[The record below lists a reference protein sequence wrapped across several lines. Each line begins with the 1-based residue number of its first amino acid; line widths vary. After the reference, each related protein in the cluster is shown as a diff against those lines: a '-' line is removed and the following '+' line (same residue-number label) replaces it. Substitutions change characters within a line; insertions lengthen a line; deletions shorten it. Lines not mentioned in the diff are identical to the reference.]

1 MKNNRR
7 EIADAIAGIT
17 QLGLSVV
24 ISFLLWIM
32 IASWVKTKLGLG
44 NQIMV
49 AGIICGLGSA
59 VLSFLKFCKKVSGK
73 ENKNEK

>member
-32 IASWVKTKLGLG
+32 IASWLKNTFELG
-44 NQIMV
+44 NFIMI
-49 AGIICGLGSA
+49 AGVFLGLGSA
-59 VLSFLKFCKKVSGK
+59 VLSFLKFCKKVSGR
-73 ENKNEK
+73 ENENEK

>member
-1 MKNNRR
+1 MKNNHR

-32 IASWVKTKLGLG
+32 IASWLKSTFNLG
-44 NQIMV
+44 NWIMI
-49 AGIICGLGSA
+49 AGIASGLGSA
-59 VLSFLKFCKKVSGK
+59 VLSFLKFCQKVSGREK
-73 ENKNEK
+73 KNEK

>member
-7 EIADAIAGIT
+7 EIVDALSGIT

-32 IASWVKTKLGLG
+32 IASWVRKTFSLG
-44 NQIMV
+44 NYVMV
-49 AGIICGLGSA
+49 AGVILGAGSA
-59 VLSFLKFCKKVSGK
+59 VLSFLKFCRLISTK